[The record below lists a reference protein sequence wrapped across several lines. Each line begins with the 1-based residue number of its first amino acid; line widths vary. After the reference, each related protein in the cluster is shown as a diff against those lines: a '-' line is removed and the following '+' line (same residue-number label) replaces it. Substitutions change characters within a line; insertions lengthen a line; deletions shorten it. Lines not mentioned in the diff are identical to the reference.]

1 MMEQDNTG
9 AAVHACSDAIKPN
22 VYFVG
27 AGGIGMSALV
37 RYCLSKGH
45 RVGGYDRSDSH
56 LLEQLRQEGAQITLD
71 ESAEAIP
78 EAFRNPDDTLVVYT
92 PAVPDSHQ
100 GLRWLRD
107 NGFEVV
113 KRSELLG
120 KITRSSLGIC
130 FAGTHGKTTTSSM
143 AAHILHQSSV
153 GCNAFLGGILR
164 NYDSNLL
171 LSATSPYSVI
181 EADEFDRSFH
191 RLTPYIAVI
200 TATDP
205 DHLDI
210 YGTEEAYLESFA
222 RFTELIQPGGTL
234 IVHTG
239 LKLKPRPGKDV
250 RVWTYGKTDGDFH
263 AENIRR
269 GDGSLT
275 FDLATPGGII
285 RDITPGVPVE
295 INIENTIAAIA
306 GVYATGHMEVDSM
319 RRAVASF
326 MGPKRRFEFL
336 LREPSP
342 SSRVVID
349 DYAHHPDELKASI
362 LSVKSLYPGRRLTVM
377 FQPHLYSRTR
387 DFAPEFAAALD
398 LADEA
403 VIVELYPAR
412 ERPIPGISERTIADL
427 MTNPRHIVVSKNML
441 AEWMRQ
447 GDFDVLLNAGA
458 GDVSDM
464 LPPLV
469 EELKKHPR
477 R

>member
-1 MMEQDNTG
+1 M
-9 AAVHACSDAIKPN
+9 
-22 VYFVG
+22 
-27 AGGIGMSALV
+27 
-37 RYCLSKGH
+37 
-45 RVGGYDRSDSH
+45 
-56 LLEQLRQEGAQITLD
+56 
-71 ESAEAIP
+71 
-78 EAFRNPDDTLVVYT
+78 
-92 PAVPDSHQ
+92 
-100 GLRWLRD
+100 
-107 NGFEVV
+107 
-113 KRSELLG
+113 
-120 KITRSSLGIC
+120 
-130 FAGTHGKTTTSSM
+130 
-143 AAHILHQSSV
+143 
-153 GCNAFLGGILR
+153 
-164 NYDSNLL
+164 
-171 LSATSPYSVI
+171 
-181 EADEFDRSFH
+181 
-191 RLTPYIAVI
+191 
-200 TATDP
+200 
-205 DHLDI
+205 
-210 YGTEEAYLESFA
+210 
-222 RFTELIQPGGTL
+222 
-234 IVHTG
+234 HTG

-269 GDGSLT
+269 ADGSLT

-306 GVYATGHMEVDSM
+306 GVYATGHLEVDSM

-412 ERPIPGISERTIADL
+412 EKPIPGISERTIADL
-427 MTNPRHIVVSKNML
+427 MKNPRHIVVSKSML
-441 AEWMRQ
+441 ADWMRQ